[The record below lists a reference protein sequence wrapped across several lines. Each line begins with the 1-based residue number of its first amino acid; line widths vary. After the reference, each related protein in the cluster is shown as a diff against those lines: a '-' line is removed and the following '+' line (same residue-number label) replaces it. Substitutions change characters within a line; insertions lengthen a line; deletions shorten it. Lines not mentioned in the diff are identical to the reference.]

1 MTKLLNLDFLPEG
14 LTSDEALCTKHLKST
29 EIIIEI
35 TRERLSLLNWHIAAW
50 RDLNESDSLCFLY
63 MADDA

>member
-35 TRERLSLLNWHIAAW
+35 TRERW
-50 RDLNESDSLCFLY
+50 DK
-63 MADDA
+63 MQQ